1 MMDVYSTTENFTRRA
16 LWAQIDLDAAAHNM
30 QVIRRHVG
38 PDVRIAAVVKAN
50 AYGHGAVELARTFAE
65 NGADCFA
72 VSSLDEAVE
81 LRRYAGI
88 TKNIFILGHTDGR
101 RTEELLA
108 YHIEPAVFNLKNA
121 EYFSSEASRLGQTL
135 QVHIAIDSGMSR
147 IGFLPDEESIS
158 VIKEIAA
165 LPRIE
170 IRGIFTHFAVADEKD
185 KTFTHEQFKRF
196 MWVCSRLEDEE
207 VHIPIRHC
215 CNSAATLELPRYHLD
230 MVRPGIIQYGCQPS
244 HDVSLAG
251 FDFRPVMSLR
261 CCVAHVKLIDA
272 GATVSYG
279 RHFTC
284 DRRRKIA
291 TLPAGYADG
300 YMRALSGKT
309 DVLFHG
315 HRVPQVGTIC
325 MDQCMIDI
333 TGEANC
339 RAGDEVV
346 LFGRQ
351 GDQFIPIEELAD
363 KAGTINYEIMC
374 NINRRVPRVY
384 IRNGRVVEREEYLF
398 DKP

>member
-1 MMDVYSTTENFTRRA
+1 MIDVNSATENFTRRA

-30 QVIRRHVG
+30 RVIRKHVG

-50 AYGHGAVELARTFAE
+50 AYGHGAVELAKTFAA

-72 VSSLDEAVE
+72 VSSLDEAIE
-81 LRRYAGI
+81 LRRYGGI
-88 TKNIFILGHTDGR
+88 TKELFILGHTDGR

-108 YHIEPAVFNLKNA
+108 YHIEPTVFNLKNA
-121 EYFSSEASRLGQTL
+121 EYFSKEAARLGQTL

-147 IGFLPDEESIS
+147 IGFLAEPESID
-158 VIKEIAA
+158 VIKQIAA
-165 LPRIE
+165 LPRLE

-196 MWVCSRLEDEE
+196 KWVCDRLEAEG

-215 CNSAATLELPRYHLD
+215 CNSAATLELPQYYLD
-230 MVRPGIIQYGCQPS
+230 MVRPGIIQYGCEPS
-244 HDVSLAG
+244 ADVSLAG
-251 FDFRPVMSLR
+251 YDFRPVMSLH
-261 CCVAHVKLIDA
+261 CGVAHVKLVDK

-284 DRRRKIA
+284 DRRRKLA
-291 TLPAGYADG
+291 TLPVGYADG
-300 YMRALSGKT
+300 LMRILSGKI

-315 HRVPQVGTIC
+315 HRVPQVGAIC

-339 RAGDEVV
+339 HVGDEVV
-346 LFGRQ
+346 IFGRQ
-351 GDQFIPIEELAD
+351 GDQFIPVEELAD

-374 NINRRVPRVY
+374 NISRRVPRVY
-384 IRNGRVVEREEYLF
+384 IRNGKVVGREEYLF

>member
-1 MMDVYSTTENFTRRA
+1 MDVNSTTENFTRRA

-196 MWVCSRLEDEE
+196 MWVCSRLEDEG

-284 DRRRKIA
+284 DHRRKIA
-291 TLPAGYADG
+291 TLPVGYADG

>member
-1 MMDVYSTTENFTRRA
+1 MDVYSTTENFTRRA

-196 MWVCSRLEDEE
+196 MWVCSRLEDEG

-230 MVRPGIIQYGCQPS
+230 MVRPGIIQYCQPS

-284 DRRRKIA
+284 DQRRKIA
-291 TLPAGYADG
+291 TLPVGYADG
-300 YMRALSGKT
+300 YMRALSGKAE
-309 DVLFHG
+309 VLFHG

-384 IRNGRVVEREEYLF
+384 IRNGKVVEREEYLF

>member
-1 MMDVYSTTENFTRRA
+1 MRGVKYMIDANSTTENFTRRA

-30 QVIRRHVG
+30 RVIRKHVG

-50 AYGHGAVELARTFAE
+50 AYGHGAVELARVFAE

-72 VSSLDEAVE
+72 VSSLDEGVE

-88 TKNIFILGHTDGR
+88 TKDIFILGHTDGR

-121 EYFSSEASRLGQTL
+121 EYYSEEASRLGQTL
-135 QVHIAIDSGMSR
+135 QV
-147 IGFLPDEESIS
+147 
-158 VIKEIAA
+158 
-165 LPRIE
+165 
-170 IRGIFTHFAVADEKD
+170 
-185 KTFTHEQFKRF
+185 
-196 MWVCSRLEDEE
+196 
-207 VHIPIRHC
+207 
-215 CNSAATLELPRYHLD
+215 
-230 MVRPGIIQYGCQPS
+230 IQYGCAPS
-244 HDVSLAG
+244 PDVSLEG

-261 CCVAHVKLIDA
+261 CCAAHIKLIDK

-284 DRRRKIA
+284 DQRRKIA
-291 TLPAGYADG
+291 VLPVGYADG
-300 YMRALSGKT
+300 YMRILSGKV

-315 HRVPQVGTIC
+315 HRVPQIGNIC

-339 RAGDEVV
+339 RSGDEVV

-351 GDQFIPIEELAD
+351 GDQFIPVEELANA
-363 KAGTINYEIMC
+363 AGTINYEILC
-374 NINRRVPRVY
+374 NIGRRVPRVY
-384 IRNGRVVEREEYLF
+384 IRNGKVVDREEYLF
-398 DKP
+398 DKSI

>member
-1 MMDVYSTTENFTRRA
+1 M
-16 LWAQIDLDAAAHNM
+16 
-30 QVIRRHVG
+30 
-38 PDVRIAAVVKAN
+38 
-50 AYGHGAVELARTFAE
+50 
-65 NGADCFA
+65 
-72 VSSLDEAVE
+72 E

-88 TKNIFILGHTDGR
+88 TKDIFILGHTDGR

-121 EYFSSEASRLGQTL
+121 EYYSEEASRLGQTL

-147 IGFLPDEESIS
+147 VGFLPNEETIEA
-158 VIKEIAA
+158 IKRIAS

-170 IRGIFTHFAVADEKD
+170 IRGIFTHFATADEKD

-196 MWVCSRLEDEE
+196 MWVCTRLENEG

-215 CNSAATLELPRYHLD
+215 CNSAATLEMPAYHLD
-230 MVRPGIIQYGCQPS
+230 MVRPGIIQYGCEPS
-244 HDVSLAG
+244 SDVPMEK
-251 FDFRPVMSLR
+251 FEFRPVMSLR
-261 CCVAHVKLIDA
+261 CCAAHIKLIDK

-284 DRRRKIA
+284 DQRRKIA
-291 TLPAGYADG
+291 VLPVGYADG
-300 YMRALSGKT
+300 YMRILSGKV

-315 HRVPQVGTIC
+315 HRVPQIGNIC

-339 RAGDEVV
+339 RSGDEVV

-351 GDQFIPIEELAD
+351 GAQLIPVEELANA
-363 KAGTINYEIMC
+363 AGTINYEILC
-374 NINRRVPRVY
+374 NIGRRVPRVY
-384 IRNGRVVEREEYLF
+384 IRNGKVVEREEYLF
-398 DKP
+398 DKSL